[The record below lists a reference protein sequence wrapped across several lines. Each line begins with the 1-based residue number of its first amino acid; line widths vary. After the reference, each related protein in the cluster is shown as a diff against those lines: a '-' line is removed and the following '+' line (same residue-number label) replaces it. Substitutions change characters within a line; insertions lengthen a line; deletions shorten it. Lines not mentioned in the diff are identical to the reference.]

1 MSIANST
8 LHFHFPLVVG
18 TDRPLFEDYNQ
29 TMETLD
35 EKLYESISTLET
47 IPQEI
52 TDLQTAVNGIAG
64 QITALKTFETQQTG
78 TNQLVNNAIL
88 ALQQAVAV
96 IPTKFDSAGIADPYD
111 ADHGTYSVGDVVT
124 YNGQRYEC
132 SQAVTAAEPFD
143 ADKWT
148 AIDIQTV
155 INSLKTALATE
166 VTTINNILADLE
178 TSYNFAESL
187 ASSAGGGSA
196 ITLSKSIKDYAM
208 TRFENSNY
216 GVTEVALFDTQT
228 TLRLSTMSMS
238 GSILVLCVAE
248 FTISDDGKTL
258 TPNYQVQVNV
268 ESSGVTLF
276 NTSATYTWNV
286 IGLKQIESV

>member
-29 TMETLD
+29 AMETLD

-52 TDLQTAVNGIAG
+52 TDLQTAVSGLAE
-64 QITALKTFETQQTG
+64 QITALETFETEQTG

-88 ALQQAVAV
+88 ALQQAVAI

-111 ADHGTYSVGDVVT
+111 AEHGIYSVGDVVT

-143 ADKWT
+143 ADKWNAVDVQT
-148 AIDIQTV
+148 EIDDIKYKLITKTGDGSSV
-155 INSLKTALATE
+155 SLTTLLNSLYVDIDAFGD
-166 VTTINNILADLE
+166 ISGD
-178 TSYNFAESL
+178 SYL
-187 ASSAGGGSA
+187 DIGGNVYTFKAHSTNVY
-196 ITLSKSIKDYAM
+196 IF
-208 TRFENSNY
+208 TR
-216 GVTEVALFDTQT
+216 
-228 TLRLSTMSMS
+228 
-238 GSILVLCVAE
+238 
-248 FTISDDGKTL
+248 
-258 TPNYQVQVNV
+258 VQVTNASIVGDTIEVRATNSENYRAVVTASDVTFSTRGTTTPLNV
-268 ESSGVTLF
+268 KLYYKL
-276 NTSATYTWNV
+276 A
-286 IGLKQIESV
+286 